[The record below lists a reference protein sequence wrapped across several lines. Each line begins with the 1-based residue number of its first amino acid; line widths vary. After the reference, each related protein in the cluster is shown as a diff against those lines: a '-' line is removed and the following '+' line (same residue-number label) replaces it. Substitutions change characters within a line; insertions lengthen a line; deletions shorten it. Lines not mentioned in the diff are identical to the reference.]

1 MAEIGIVLVGPKACA
16 LAPRIGADIPTI
28 HVRPDAIVPMPED
41 LPSMVRYAADAT
53 FHGAD
58 ADRWQ
63 VLAPEELEERTSVL
77 WACAQV
83 QASGLLQA
91 TSSWDK
97 VLIVGWLDEPAL
109 PPAVRG
115 VVERE
120 RPTTVLLGG
129 NEPDLEPRL
138 AQANRVVLAELVRR
152 DQLTTVICNPVPE
165 EVLDVALDAARA
177 PDPIRVA
184 RSRPVD
190 VGPALELPSTWVMP
204 APPVHFFRL
213 VHVPMGHAQ
222 RLPELAVYVAAYK
235 ALRDLLSGPPVDV
248 EGARFLSPQE
258 VRARLPPDSVAAE
271 LRHRVEEALG
281 RVAFRGTR
289 PLVDA
294 IERALRPVFD
304 EVEGTLAAIADVERL
319 RMQHLRA
326 FTAVGI
332 EYTVQALG
340 SRLDGIRDPY
350 PVEHLERLTAL
361 MSGEAD
367 VGEAGE
373 VHLTAWRRT
382 FAGLSCQVA
391 PRGTAGWVVARQMVS
406 ERFGLFRSEFA
417 ASLSRSVET
426 LLKRARDPDAS
437 PSGDELRAL
446 RDRAER
452 VRESLVDLQDKLW
465 ERILEECDLAVRDDR
480 IVRWVAPEGADLAR
494 LMVARIS
501 SLPEAGE
508 LDRLTTQ
515 VLTRRPLGMA
525 DDRDLERYLQELSRD
540 AHGLVSQITE
550 LPSYETVLL
559 LLLQGRD
566 PPVLRQALAKSQ
578 GTEVELHLERP
589 VEPALMNWL
598 TATGMLVVVAP
609 RLKTCAIYWQRL
621 ERMTHEEGQRGRD
634 GATEHRLGD
643 LLLPLPEG
651 DTVGSLVALSQA
663 AAYLLVGLAVG
674 VLRVRR
680 RDGMAVH
687 EIVAP
692 RVGLKGGLLLPHG
705 AVHALAAD
713 PDGLARLRTRVHGAL
728 AGLAQRSDAHDIV
741 QKLMELSHLG
751 ASPSLAAQ
759 IGLLGTRFEHL
770 EHPIHALLQRAAHA
784 GVASMM
790 DALHTSELEQ
800 LVRLPRRRSLV
811 DVAQLSSAGM
821 A

>member
-16 LAPRIGADIPTI
+16 LASRIGAEIPTLQ
-28 HVRPDAIVPMPED
+28 VRPDAIVPLRED

-58 ADRWQ
+58 ADRWRI
-63 VLAPEELEERTSVL
+63 LDAEELDANTSVL

-83 QASGLLQA
+83 QAAGLHQA

-97 VLIVGWLDEPAL
+97 VLVVAWLDEPSLA
-109 PPAVRG
+109 PTVRA

-129 NEPDLEPRL
+129 QEHEVRAEL

-152 DQLTTVICNPVPE
+152 DQLTTVICNPAPDA
-165 EVLDVALDAARA
+165 VLDVALDAARA
-177 PDPIRVA
+177 PDPIRVPRA
-184 RSRPVD
+184 RPVD
-190 VGPALELPSTWVMP
+190 VGPALDLPSTWVMP
-204 APPVHFFRL
+204 SPPVHFFRL

-258 VRARLPPDSVAAE
+258 VRARLPPEGTPGE
-271 LRHRVEEALG
+271 LQQRLQEALG
-281 RVAFRGTR
+281 RVRFRGNR

-294 IERALRPVFD
+294 IEHALRPVFD
-304 EVEGTLAAIADVERL
+304 EVEGNLAAIADVERL

-332 EYTVQALG
+332 EYTVQAL
-340 SRLDGIRDPY
+340 SARLDGIQDPY
-350 PVEHLERLTAL
+350 PVERLEQLRAL
-361 MSGEAD
+361 MTGEGQ
-367 VGEAGE
+367 VGDEGE

-382 FAGLSCQVA
+382 FAGLACQVA
-391 PRGTAGWVVARQMVS
+391 PRGTPGWMVARQMVS
-406 ERFGLFRSEFA
+406 ERYSLFRGEFA
-417 ASLSRSVET
+417 ATMSRCVDV
-426 LLKRARDPDAS
+426 LLKRARDPEAS

-446 RDRAER
+446 RDRADR
-452 VRESLVDLQDKLW
+452 VREALVDLKERLW
-465 ERILEECDLAVRDDR
+465 ERILEEAELAVRDDR
-480 IVRWVAPEGADLAR
+480 IVRWVAPEGKDLAR
-494 LMVARIS
+494 LMVARIG
-501 SLPEAGE
+501 SLAEAAD
-508 LDRLTTQ
+508 LDRMTTE

-525 DDRDLERYLQELSRD
+525 DDRDFERYLQELTRE
-540 AHGLVSQITE
+540 AHGLVSQLPE

-578 GTEVELHLERP
+578 GTEVELHLERA

-621 ERMTHEEGQRGRD
+621 EQMSGDEGQRGR
-634 GATEHRLGD
+634 GAVSEHRLGD

-651 DTVGSLVALSQA
+651 DTVETLVSLSEA
-663 AAYLLVGLAVG
+663 AAYLVVGMAVG

-687 EIVAP
+687 EVVAP
-692 RVGLKGGLLLPHG
+692 RLGLRGRLLLPHG

-713 PDGLARLRTRVHGAL
+713 RDALGRLKVRVDDALGSLAL
-728 AGLAQRSDAHDIV
+728 RSDAHDTV
-741 QKLMELSHLG
+741 RKLVELSHLG

-759 IGLLGTRFEHL
+759 LGLLGTRFEHL

-784 GVASMM
+784 GIAALT
-790 DALHTSELEQ
+790 DALHTSELTQ
-800 LVRLPRRRSLV
+800 LVRLPRRRALV
-811 DVAQLSSAGM
+811 DVAQLSSAG
-821 A
+821 AA